1 MTGFKK
7 FLYVIYTLLFVATIG
22 MVLYN
27 ESLEATF
34 GHPTMYTFWMFWSL
48 LGFSLLMLESV
59 FENIHLWSV
68 KRGTNR
74 LERENTQLKARLYD
88 LEAGNRDNNVVR
100 ERDTVYRERRD
111 VIDNRNDLDRNRLN
125 DSNQT
130 VFGDR
135 PDSRSDVYSARQEG
149 DTIRVRE
156 RDSQGRIIYKDDRDQ
171 PASR

>member
-27 ESLEATF
+27 ESLESTF
-34 GHPTMYTFWMFWSL
+34 GQPTMYTFWMFWAL

-59 FENIHLWSV
+59 FENIHIWSV

-74 LERENTQLKARLYD
+74 LERENTQLKAKLYD
-88 LEAGNRDNNVVR
+88 LEAGNRDNTVVR

-111 VIDNRNDLDRNRLN
+111 VTDNRDLDRNRIN
-125 DSNQT
+125 DTNQT
-130 VFGDR
+130 VYGDR

-156 RDSQGRIIYKDDRDQ
+156 RDSQGRIIYKDDRDK

>member
-34 GHPTMYTFWMFWSL
+34 GQPTMYTFWMFWSL

-74 LERENTQLKARLYD
+74 LERENTQLKAKLYD
-88 LEAGNRDNNVVR
+88 LEAGNRDT
-100 ERDTVYRERRD
+100 TVYRERRD
-111 VIDNRNDLDRNRLN
+111 VTDHRDLDRNRIN
-125 DSNQT
+125 DANQT
-130 VFGDR
+130 VYGER
-135 PDSRSDVYSARQEG
+135 PDSRSDVYSARQDG

>member
-88 LEAGNRDNNVVR
+88 MEAGNRDNTVVR
-100 ERDTVYRERRD
+100 ERDTVYRERRE
-111 VIDNRNDLDRNRLN
+111 VIDNRNDLDRNRVN
-125 DSNQT
+125 DQNPT
-130 VFGDR
+130 VYGDR

>member
-34 GHPTMYTFWMFWSL
+34 GEPTMYTFWMFWSL

-88 LEAGNRDNNVVR
+88 LEAGNRDNTIVR
-100 ERDTVYRERRD
+100 ERDTVYRERKE
-111 VIDNRNDLDRNRLN
+111 INDNRNDPDRNRSH
-125 DSNQT
+125 DQT
-130 VFGDR
+130 VYGDR

>member
-34 GHPTMYTFWMFWSL
+34 GQPTMYTFWMFWSL

-74 LERENTQLKARLYD
+74 LERENTQLKAKLYD
-88 LEAGNRDNNVVR
+88 LEAGNRDNSVVR

-111 VIDNRNDLDRNRLN
+111 VIDNRDLDRNRIN
-125 DSNQT
+125 DANQT
-130 VFGDR
+130 IYSER

>member
-7 FLYVIYTLLFVATIG
+7 FLYVIYTMLFLATIG

-34 GHPTMYTFWMFWSL
+34 GEPTMYTFWMFWSL

-88 LEAGNRDNNVVR
+88 LQSGNDNTVVR
-100 ERDTVYRERRD
+100 ERDTVYRERKEI
-111 VIDNRNDLDRNRLN
+111 IDNRNDHDRNRIN
-125 DSNQT
+125 DQT
-130 VFGDR
+130 VYGDR

-156 RDSQGRIIYKDDRDQ
+156 RDSQGRIIYKDDRDH
-171 PASR
+171 PAAR

>member
-7 FLYVIYTLLFVATIG
+7 FLYVIYTMLFLATIA

-34 GHPTMYTFWMFWSL
+34 GQPTMYTFWMFWSL

-74 LERENTQLKARLYD
+74 LERENTQLKAKLYD
-88 LEAGNRDNNVVR
+88 LEAGNSDNTVVR
-100 ERDTVYRERRD
+100 ERDTVYRERKEI
-111 VIDNRNDLDRNRLN
+111 IDNRNDPDRNRVN
-125 DSNQT
+125 DQT

-156 RDSQGRIIYKDDRDQ
+156 RDSQGRIIYKDDHDQ

>member
-34 GHPTMYTFWMFWSL
+34 GQPTMYTFWMFWSL

-59 FENIHLWSV
+59 FENIHLWSI

-74 LERENTQLKARLYD
+74 LERENTQLKAKLYD
-88 LEAGNRDNNVVR
+88 MEAGNRDNGVVR
-100 ERDTVYRERRD
+100 ERDTVYRERKE
-111 VIDNRNDLDRNRLN
+111 VIDNRDLDRNRLS

-171 PASR
+171 PSTR

>member
-34 GHPTMYTFWMFWSL
+34 GQPTMYTFWMFWSL

-74 LERENTQLKARLYD
+74 LERENTQLKAKLYD
-88 LEAGNRDNNVVR
+88 MEAGNRDNTVVR
-100 ERDTVYRERRD
+100 ERDTVYRERKE
-111 VIDNRNDLDRNRLN
+111 VIDNRDLDRNRLDDGN
-125 DSNQT
+125 KT

-135 PDSRSDVYSARQEG
+135 PDSRSDVFSARQEG

-171 PASR
+171 PSTR

>member
-34 GHPTMYTFWMFWSL
+34 GQPTMYTFWMFWSL

-59 FENIHLWSV
+59 FENIHIWSV

-74 LERENTQLKARLYD
+74 LERENTQLKAKLYD
-88 LEAGNRDNNVVR
+88 LEAGNRDNTVVR

-111 VIDNRNDLDRNRLN
+111 VIDNRDLDRNRIN
-125 DSNQT
+125 DANQT
-130 VFGDR
+130 IYGDR
-135 PDSRSDVYSARQEG
+135 PDSRSDVYSARKEG
-149 DTIRVRE
+149 DTIHVRE

>member
-7 FLYVIYTLLFVATIG
+7 FLYVIYTVLFLATIG

-34 GHPTMYTFWMFWSL
+34 GQPTMYTFWMFWSL

-88 LEAGNRDNNVVR
+88 LEAGNRDNTIVR
-100 ERDTVYRERRD
+100 ERDTVYRERKE
-111 VIDNRNDLDRNRLN
+111 VIDNRNDFDRNRIN
-125 DSNQT
+125 DQT
-130 VFGDR
+130 VYGDR

-149 DTIRVRE
+149 DTIHVRE

>member
-7 FLYVIYTLLFVATIG
+7 FLYVIYTLLFVATIA

-34 GHPTMYTFWMFWSL
+34 GEATMYTFWMFWSL

-59 FENIHLWSV
+59 FENIHIWSV

-88 LEAGNRDNNVVR
+88 LESGNRDNNVGR
-100 ERDTVYRERRD
+100 ERDTVYRERKEI
-111 VIDNRNDLDRNRLN
+111 IDNRNDHNRLTE
-125 DSNQT
+125 DTRT
-130 VFGDR
+130 VYGDR

-156 RDSQGRIIYKDDRDQ
+156 RDSQGRIIYKDDLDR

>member
-7 FLYVIYTLLFVATIG
+7 FLYVIYTLLFVATIA

-34 GHPTMYTFWMFWSL
+34 GEATMYTFWMFWSL

-59 FENIHLWSV
+59 FENIHIWSV

-88 LEAGNRDNNVVR
+88 LESGNRDNNVGR
-100 ERDTVYRERRD
+100 ERDTVYRERKEI
-111 VIDNRNDLDRNRLN
+111 IDNRNDHNRLTE
-125 DSNQT
+125 DTRT
-130 VFGDR
+130 VYGDR

-156 RDSQGRIIYKDDRDQ
+156 RDSQGSIIYKDDLDR

>member
-7 FLYVIYTLLFVATIG
+7 FLYVIYTMLFLATIG
-22 MVLYN
+22 MVFYN
-27 ESLEATF
+27 QSLEATF
-34 GHPTMYTFWMFWSL
+34 GEATMYTFWMFWSL

-59 FENIHLWSV
+59 FENIHIWSV

-88 LEAGNRDNNVVR
+88 LESGNRDNTVVR
-100 ERDTVYRERRD
+100 ERDTMYRERRE
-111 VIDNRNDLDRNRLN
+111 VIDNRKDLNHNRLSDQN
-125 DSNQT
+125 ST
-130 VFGDR
+130 VYGNR

-171 PASR
+171 SASR